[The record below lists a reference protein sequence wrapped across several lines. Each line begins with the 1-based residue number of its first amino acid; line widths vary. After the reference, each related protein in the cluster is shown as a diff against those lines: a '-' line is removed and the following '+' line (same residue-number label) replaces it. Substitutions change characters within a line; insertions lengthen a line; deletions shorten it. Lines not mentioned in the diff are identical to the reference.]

1 MFGYWTGCLQQR
13 FLRFCD
19 PVVAVALGVAFA
31 GERLSTNELVGGAI
45 VLAALVTILVAPA
58 TAPNC
63 SR

>member
-1 MFGYWTGCLQQR
+1 LATGPGVSNKG
-13 FLRFCD
+13 FYAFAN